1 MVNFTPAPEAPIEP
15 PEQEEAEPHIG
26 RVIALVLAT
35 VLAVLGIIVAGYALL
50 SRHYLLLITA
60 IGLFCVPAFLAWVIK
75 SKNQTSSP
83 VQWGIVGVAT
93 VLLTVLGVS
102 GSDLSVGDKNKPSAQ
117 EEATT
122 TQETSSTESTSV
134 PSSSENKK
142 PTSTSETTSEDP
154 KDKKDNKDSKEP
166 QSQVQRGNNS
176 SNQGISS
183 HNSDGANSAP
193 APARNGVPSH
203 QGTVKTAT
211 NNWDYTRNTP
221 LPTRGTHPNTNSGN
235 TDSNFVFDNPTPT
248 PKPAPE
254 LIPDPAPEETP
265 APEPID
271 EAVDNTDDS
280 TSEIVS

>member
-1 MVNFTPAPEAPIEP
+1 M
-15 PEQEEAEPHIG
+15 
-26 RVIALVLAT
+26 
-35 VLAVLGIIVAGYALL
+35 AGYALL
-50 SRHYLLLITA
+50 TQHYLLLITA
-60 IGLFCVPAFLAWVIK
+60 IGLFCVPAFLAWVII

-83 VQWGIVGVAT
+83 VQWSIVGVAT

-235 TDSNFVFDNPTPT
+235 TDANFVFDNPTPT

>member
-1 MVNFTPAPEAPIEP
+1 MVNLTPAPEAPIEP
-15 PEQEEAEPHIG
+15 PEQEEAEFHIG

-50 SRHYLLLITA
+50 TQHYLLLITA
-60 IGLFCVPAFLAWVIK
+60 IGLFCVPAFLAWVII

-83 VQWGIVGVAT
+83 VQWSIVGVAT

-235 TDSNFVFDNPTPT
+235 TDANFVFDNPTPT

-271 EAVDNTDDS
+271 EVVDNTDDS

>member
-15 PEQEEAEPHIG
+15 PEQEEAEFHIG

-35 VLAVLGIIVAGYALL
+35 ILAVLGTIVAGYALL
-50 SRHYLLLITA
+50 TQHYLLLITA

-83 VQWGIVGVAT
+83 VQWSIVGVAT

-134 PSSSENKK
+134 PLSSENKK
-142 PTSTSETTSEDP
+142 PTSTSETTSKDP

-235 TDSNFVFDNPTPT
+235 TDANFVFDNPPPT

-271 EAVDNTDDS
+271 EVVDNTDDS